1 MRKSLV
7 IADVLDI
14 SPKHQR
20 MMNALLQEEDDGV
33 PESDFESHTGDL
45 TALMQD
51 LAKRYEEKK
60 AKCEEEEAAAVKAHN
75 SYISSKTS
83 QKETAE
89 GDLSSRTEDLGTC
102 QQDIGAAEESLSDAK
117 AMLDD
122 DETYLKDLTA
132 KCELK
137 AREWDQRSKMRADEI
152 AALSSALGVMVD
164 RVKVK
169 SDQANKRALV
179 QNDDSYIAPDA
190 ASAKDAQDKEDVDDD
205 DVGDVSFIQV
215 EKSPRHKIGSLLKRA
230 QERHA
235 EKVQVESAK

>member
-45 TALMQD
+45 AELMQD
-51 LAKRYEEKK
+51 LAKRYEDKK
-60 AKCEEEEAAAVKAHN
+60 AACEQEEADAVKAHN
-75 SYISSKTS
+75 SYMASKTS

-102 QQDIGAAEESLSDAK
+102 EQDIGTAEEALSDAR
-117 AMLDD
+117 AMLSD
-122 DETYLKDLTA
+122 DETYMKDLTA

-137 AREWDQRSKMRADEI
+137 AREWDQRSKMRGDELG
-152 AALSSALGVMVD
+152 ALNGALGVMTD

-179 QNDDSYIAPDA
+179 QKDDSYIAPDA
-190 ASAKDAQDKEDVDDD
+190 KGQEDVDDD
-205 DVGDVSFIQV
+205 DVGSVSFLQV
-215 EKSPRHKIGSLLKRA
+215 
-230 QERHA
+230 
-235 EKVQVESAK
+235 